1 MISKNVF
8 LYDSSA
14 QMIPKNVE
22 VPHLKPKKEKKKTAA
37 SHMLHN

>member
-1 MISKNVF
+1 MT
-8 LYDSSA
+8 LLL

-22 VPHLKPKKEKKKTAA
+22 VPNLKPKKEKKKRIAA